1 MIILIVSSEGA
12 TQSTNHRYCLCKRR
26 TQLFRKILIAGF
38 VPPFFTLCSVFIEQ
52 FNRTLP
58 HFYDF
63 KTAPSSPW
71 SSSLYLRPTVTIT
84 GIREAQLI
92 NFHKAI
98 LPVKL
103 HIDIKHQIH
112 THHPTVQAARYF
124 CKEINQAASTQNKLQ
139 VTAHHICTTLI
150 GTAELMEFGSSTTW
164 GALLNGN
171 DGYQSCFHSQGTYQL
186 PLSCS
191 LPKCSAPLLSH
202 LHAGSRR
209 VVIVQSSTL
218 SSQSYLLLLRRLP
231 GNKGKHRQGRNL
243 SPFCK
248 SAKRASLELF
258 ILCEMAQ
265 PQLLITGVLYL
276 QDALCNS
283 EHPFKGG

>member
-98 LPVKL
+98 LAVKL
-103 HIDIKHQIH
+103 HIDIKHQIY
-112 THHPTVQAARYF
+112 THHPTVQTARYF

-139 VTAHHICTTLI
+139 VTAHHICSTLI
-150 GTAELMEFGSSTTW
+150 GTAELMVWKQHDLRGSAEWKWWISI
-164 GALLNGN
+164 
-171 DGYQSCFHSQGTYQL
+171 
-186 PLSCS
+186 
-191 LPKCSAPLLSH
+191 LLSLSRH
-202 LHAGSRR
+202 LSASPK
-209 VVIVQSSTL
+209 L
-218 SSQSYLLLLRRLP
+218 FSSQVLSTAAVP
-231 GNKGKHRQGRNL
+231 FACRQ
-243 SPFCK
+243 
-248 SAKRASLELF
+248 
-258 ILCEMAQ
+258 
-265 PQLLITGVLYL
+265 
-276 QDALCNS
+276 
-283 EHPFKGG
+283 